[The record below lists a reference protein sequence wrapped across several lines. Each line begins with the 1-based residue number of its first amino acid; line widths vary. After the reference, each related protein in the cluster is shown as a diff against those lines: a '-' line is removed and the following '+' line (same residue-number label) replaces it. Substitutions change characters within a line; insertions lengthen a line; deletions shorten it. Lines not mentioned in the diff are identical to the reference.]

1 MLSLDIEA
9 KTGDLTL
16 KICTDIPEGVSAIF
30 GPSGCG
36 KTTLLH
42 AIAGLIPCQGS
53 IRFHQHVWQ
62 QQQSR
67 LPVHKRQVG
76 YVFQDDRLF
85 PHLSVLENLRYGY
98 VRAQKKQLDMRL
110 NLDDVISRFDLAPLL
125 QRSPTTLSGG
135 ESRRVSIARAL
146 CAQPQ
151 LLLLDEPLTG
161 LDHQRKTEILPY
173 LAAITRDLSIPTLYV
188 SHINDEIAHL
198 CAHTLVMAD
207 GKLVDQGDTAKV
219 LGRLWQSSAA
229 SQQNLGESGSL
240 LEAQVIGFDQGTAMV
255 TLQLGG
261 QSLNIIS
268 PTKPA
273 TAQLRLFLAASDVA
287 IALEKPRQLSIRN
300 ALAGVI
306 SDIRPLDGAQ
316 FGLVAVD
323 IHLDSSDLDNQNHGT
338 PTDKQRI
345 VSHISAAA
353 CQDLKLGP
361 GTPIFALIKSARIAS
376 PAG

>member
-1 MLSLDIEA
+1 
-9 KTGDLTL
+9 
-16 KICTDIPEGVSAIF
+16 
-30 GPSGCG
+30 
-36 KTTLLH
+36 
-42 AIAGLIPCQGS
+42 
-53 IRFHQHVWQ
+53 
-62 QQQSR
+62 
-67 LPVHKRQVG
+67 
-76 YVFQDDRLF
+76 
-85 PHLSVLENLRYGY
+85 
-98 VRAQKKQLDMRL
+98 
-110 NLDDVISRFDLAPLL
+110 
-125 QRSPTTLSGG
+125 
-135 ESRRVSIARAL
+135 
-146 CAQPQ
+146 
-151 LLLLDEPLTG
+151 
-161 LDHQRKTEILPY
+161 
-173 LAAITRDLSIPTLYV
+173 
-188 SHINDEIAHL
+188 
-198 CAHTLVMAD
+198 
-207 GKLVDQGDTAKV
+207 VDQGDTAKV